1 MEPIRSSSSLLTPP
15 PTPTTNMLRIRPVRK
30 RRDNL
35 LLDLPIAGRLTLGF
49 LTAAIIASLITGIIG
64 VVRAQSL
71 GRQSN
76 FYQSLLETNTS
87 LTTGADFLQLLNTE
101 MQQLVAN
108 IQGPNPSKETI
119 TAEQNAI
126 SGLTNRYNT
135 LINQYIASSL
145 LDQHP
150 DQISLLA
157 EGNHTSQVT
166 QQRPLVGSTLRTW
179 HVYQLAQQQILHSI
193 QIGDIATAQNFW
205 HVQGEPTNADAQ
217 SALRALILFDQRL
230 ASSVRDA
237 ATIEEQNQV
246 LSTIIGAVIAFILI
260 AVVGWFISGTLV
272 QRLKQL
278 RQITQVVEQGRL
290 SARVPV
296 TGRDEIAD
304 VAASFNAMLE
314 TIVGLLDETR
324 QQRDA
329 LTNAADHLFSD
340 MRVVSSG
347 DLRVNASVSNDPIG
361 MLANAFNFTV
371 GRFRRFVLRMQGTI
385 EQLDVISRQEFE
397 HAENFAQ
404 ALNIH
409 NQPTD
414 PTSPIKHGSNPSL
427 PLNALHAIKS
437 DPDITR
443 QSLGF
448 AHEVTLMARQLA
460 TLVQEMRTAI
470 ISFELDATN
479 TNNSFPLSGGTGIPH
494 RPGMSPIEDK
504 KLPNGIRARSK
515 TSQ

>member
-1 MEPIRSSSSLLTPP
+1 MASNKSSGSFAASPQTSTLNT
-15 PTPTTNMLRIRPVRK
+15 LRIRPI
-30 RRDNL
+30 RRRRENL

-49 LTAAIIASLITGIIG
+49 LTAAIIAALITGIIG
-64 VVRAQSL
+64 VVRTQSL
-71 GRQSN
+71 GRQSD

-101 MQQLVAN
+101 MQQIVDNAKS
-108 IQGPNPSKETI
+108 PNPSQETI

-135 LINQYIASSL
+135 LINQYVSRSL

-150 DQISLLA
+150 DQVSLLA
-157 EGNHTSQVT
+157 EGNHTAQVT

-179 HVYQLAQQQILHSI
+179 HVYQTAQQQILHSI
-193 QIGDIATAQNFW
+193 QMDNATSAQNFW

-237 ATIEEQNQV
+237 ANIEEQSQV

-260 AVVGWFISGTLV
+260 AIVGWFISGTLV

-278 RQITQVVEQGRL
+278 RQITHIVEQGRL

-296 TGRDEIAD
+296 IGRDEIAD

-397 HAENFAQ
+397 HAENFAH
-404 ALNIH
+404 ALTVY

-414 PTSPIKHGSNPSL
+414 AMPPIKTLSQT
-427 PLNALHAIKS
+427 PLRENI
-437 DPDITR
+437 PEITR

-448 AHEVTLMARQLA
+448 AHEVTIMARQLA

-470 ISFELDATN
+470 ISFELDSAN
-479 TNNSFPLSGGTGIPH
+479 ANNPLPASGVPRRSGTPH
-494 RPGMSPIEDK
+494 VEEK
-504 KLPNGIRARSK
+504 KLPEGIRARSK
-515 TSQ
+515 A